1 MVGPAQRQLHQRRI
15 KRFLVRLNGGVIVL
29 VQRRRGVYRNELEL
43 DTWYRKRNQNLETSF
58 FCLFHQTSTILTF
71 QEKDK
76 KYMLSLDGLSLR
88 DMDAG
93 FMSRRHM
100 FALFTA
106 DNRNVYRDY
115 KAVRNRA
122 SVIWHRPP
130 FVCFPHCSAFGFY
143 VIELPS
149 PPHWGGYT
157 TNGI

>member
-1 MVGPAQRQLHQRRI
+1 MH
-15 KRFLVRLNGGVIVL
+15 RLLFVL
-29 VQRRRGVYRNELEL
+29 
-43 DTWYRKRNQNLETSF
+43 
-58 FCLFHQTSTILTF
+58 

-115 KAVRNRA
+115 KAVRN
-122 SVIWHRPP
+122 PP
-130 FVCFPHCSAFGFY
+130 LFIGFPNESSAVGLLFCLTWSLRITGSKPLFF
-143 VIELPS
+143 PFAA
-149 PPHWGGYT
+149 
-157 TNGI
+157 